1 MDLSSIAVG
10 GMTSFSEAATSFKGL
25 FKTEAPDVTTSFMK
39 KRATTKE
46 CIPDHILTIRTLSME
61 FIELI
66 LASSDRMRDLV
77 RSTGGDDS
85 LKHKVLASVFYE
97 PSTRTSC
104 SFQAAMLRLGGTIVC
119 VNGADSS
126 VKKGE
131 SLEDTVQTMQCYCD
145 IIALRHPDKGSAEAA
160 SKVAYKPIINAGDG
174 TGEHP
179 TQALLD
185 LYTIKSELGRI
196 SGFKEGMEMTVTLLG
211 DLKNG
216 RTVHSLVLLLSKF
229 QHVKLVF
236 VAPEGLEMPAA
247 IMEELQAAG
256 TQVATSTL
264 DEAITT
270 TDVLYV
276 TRIQKERFATEE
288 EYTAVL
294 GSYCVDAALMDK
306 ARKDMIVMHPLPR
319 LSEIAPEVDTDRRAA
334 YFRQMENGMY
344 VRMAILSALLVAS

>member
-25 FKTEAPDVTTSFMK
+25 FKTEAPEVTTIFMK
-39 KRATTKE
+39 KRATTKG

-104 SFQAAMLRLGGTIVC
+104 SFQAAMLRLGGTVVC

-160 SKVAYKPIINAGDG
+160 SIVAYKPIINAGESIVLSWPGRPVDQRCRRDLTLTLTLLIQG
-174 TGEHP
+174 TGRESTP
-179 TQALLD
+179 RRPCWTC
-185 LYTIKSELGRI
+185 TRSSR
-196 SGFKEGMEMTVTLLG
+196 SW
-211 DLKNG
+211 
-216 RTVHSLVLLLSKF
+216 
-229 QHVKLVF
+229 
-236 VAPEGLEMPAA
+236 
-247 IMEELQAAG
+247 AG
-256 TQVATSTL
+256 SRAS
-264 DEAITT
+264 
-270 TDVLYV
+270 
-276 TRIQKERFATEE
+276 
-288 EYTAVL
+288 
-294 GSYCVDAALMDK
+294 
-306 ARKDMIVMHPLPR
+306 
-319 LSEIAPEVDTDRRAA
+319 RRAW
-334 YFRQMENGMY
+334 R
-344 VRMAILSALLVAS
+344 